1 MHSWLANTDP
11 ETAWAHFAWP
21 DFPASGSAPLPLA
34 ILPLHGFAGRRE
46 DTPVDAEE
54 LIGSRVLRA
63 ATAPF
68 KTSGTLRILPP
79 VRQVLAEQRSGFFGL
94 DPETACDFLMN
105 LSRGVRDSGC
115 AKLLF
120 FNTSA
125 VSAPLAATAA
135 LDVRAEFGLQ
145 TYVIQAADLGL
156 DFTTPAGDTHA
167 AAVRLQRLIAE
178 ILAHRSPPGIPA
190 PPPPAGPA
198 KTERDDVHFPLRFR
212 NRYLGGFTSARLR
225 GCAGTADALAILPV
239 AAIEQHG
246 PHLPVGVDAILG
258 QAVLAAALE
267 TIPADAPIF
276 TAPPL
281 LYGKSIEHAGFAGT
295 LSIDGKTLRRSVLS
309 IARDL
314 RNLGFRRLAVTNF
327 HGGNIHVLDMTLREI
342 RDDLGVEAVR
352 LRAGYQPDMDSQ
364 ELAWG
369 MHADEW
375 ETSLMLA
382 CAPECVHM
390 DKAVREYPA
399 HVDDPGLL
407 RPEKSTAI
415 FGWLTRDLSKSGVL
429 GDPTRADADKG
440 RRWLAEGGAL
450 LSRRLLDFARGA

>member
-21 DFPASGSAPLPLA
+21 DFPVSGSAPLPLA
-34 ILPLHGFAGRRE
+34 ILPLHGFAGRGE

-54 LIGSRVLRA
+54 LIGARVLRA

-68 KTSGTLRILPP
+68 KANGSLRILPP
-79 VRQVLAEQRSGFFGL
+79 VRQVLAERRSGFFGL

-115 AKLLF
+115 TKLLF

-135 LDVRAEFGLQ
+135 LDARAEFGLQ
-145 TYVIQAADLGL
+145 TYVVQAADLGL
-156 DFTTPAGDTHA
+156 DFNHPAGDVHA
-167 AAVRLQRLIAE
+167 AAKRLQGLISE
-178 ILAHRSPPGIPA
+178 ILAHRCPPGTPA
-190 PPPPAGPA
+190 QVPAIQAGD
-198 KTERDDVHFPLRFR
+198 KQDDAPFPLRFR
-212 NRYLGGFTSARLR
+212 NRYLGSFTASRLR
-225 GCAGTADALAILPV
+225 ACAGSADALAILPV

-246 PHLPVGVDAILG
+246 HHLPVGVDAILG
-258 QAVLAAALE
+258 QALLAAALD
-267 TIPADAPIF
+267 TVPADAPIF
-276 TAPPL
+276 AAPPL

-314 RNLGFRRLAVTNF
+314 GRLGFRRLAVTNF

-342 RDDLGVEAVR
+342 REDLGIEAVR
-352 LRAGYQPDMDSQ
+352 LRAGYQPEMDPQ

-390 DKAVREYPA
+390 EKAVREYPA

-407 RPEKSTAI
+407 RPEKSAAI
-415 FGWLTRDLSKSGVL
+415 FGWLTRDLSNSGVL

-450 LSRRLLDFARGA
+450 LSRRLLDFARGS